1 MQIRPRSRQ
10 RTNGHERVTPIQGSS
25 GDALRSLVQRFIRE
39 IGLLS
44 GDQTPCG
51 KPLPV
56 SHAHALMVLLEHR
69 RAGRKP
75 TQQELGRVLR
85 IDKSNV
91 ARLCRKMEKA
101 GQLVQE
107 HGVEDG
113 RMRLLVL
120 TERGARLAASVEQAS
135 RDRFQQLID
144 GVSAED
150 RQTVL
155 AGLALLNDALS
166 TSAPSAPPR
175 AARQEPAA

>member
-1 MQIRPRSRQ
+1 M
-10 RTNGHERVTPIQGSS
+10 TPIDGSPA
-25 GDALRSLVQRFIRE
+25 DALRSHVQRFIRE

-51 KPLPV
+51 KALPV

-113 RMRLLVL
+113 RMRFLVL
-120 TERGARLAASVEQAS
+120 TARGARVATSVEQAS
-135 RDRFQQLID
+135 RERFQRLIEAV
-144 GVSAED
+144 GPEG
-150 RQTVL
+150 RETVL
-155 AGLALLNDALS
+155 AGLTLLNDAL
-166 TSAPSAPPR
+166 TTATPSGRSLPTGG
-175 AARQEPAA
+175 RQAPAA

>member
-1 MQIRPRSRQ
+1 VSR
-10 RTNGHERVTPIQGSS
+10 IQHAN

-56 SHAHALMVLLEHR
+56 SHAHALMVLLEQ
-69 RAGRKP
+69 GREGKKP
-75 TQQELGRVLR
+75 TQQELGRVLG

-91 ARLCRKMEKA
+91 TRLCRKMEKA

-120 TERGARLAASVEQAS
+120 TQRGARLAASVEQAS
-135 RDRFQQLID
+135 RDRFRQLID
-144 GVSAED
+144 AVGVQD

-155 AGLALLNDALS
+155 AGLALLNAALS
-166 TSAPSAPPR
+166 ASGRMRSPGQVSAA
-175 AARQEPAA
+175 

>member
-1 MQIRPRSRQ
+1 LR
-10 RTNGHERVTPIQGSS
+10 GSPA
-25 GDALRSLVQRFIRE
+25 DELRSLVQRFIRE
-39 IGLLS
+39 IGLLA

-91 ARLCRKMEKA
+91 ARLCRKMERA

-107 HGVEDG
+107 QGREDG
-113 RMRLLVL
+113 RTRLLVL
-120 TERGARLAASVEQAS
+120 TERGARLASSVEQAS
-135 RDRFQQLID
+135 RQRFQQLID
-144 GVSAED
+144 AVGPE
-150 RQTVL
+150 RRETVL
-155 AGLALLNDALS
+155 AGLALLNDALG
-166 TSAPSAPPR
+166 TSAPRGPSR
-175 AARQEPAA
+175 AARRREAPAA